1 MDVTIRN
8 ANQKDLG
15 QILKVEESWPE
26 EGRATAEKFIARLK
40 KFRQGFFVVEQ
51 RGRLVATVTA
61 CPMTYDPNNPRE
73 FKNWNQVTNDGFL
86 DEIGEIEKYNALYI
100 VSGVIDKNYRGKD
113 LFDLAINREAELAKE
128 LKLRYVV
135 AGAVIPGYKKYC
147 DKHGEIPASEYA
159 LKRQD
164 NHCIDPLLEMYR
176 KIGFNVP
183 DADHVVSDYYPDS
196 ASKDYAA
203 LTVRDLG

>member
-1 MDVTIRN
+1 MDVSIRN
-8 ANQKDLG
+8 ATLDDMD
-15 QILKVEESWPE
+15 QILHVEESWPE
-26 EGRATAEKFIARLK
+26 AGRATREKFVARLE
-40 KFRQGFFVVEQ
+40 KFGQGFFVVEQ
-51 RGRLVATVTA
+51 QDRLVATVTSY
-61 CPMTYDPNNPRE
+61 PIIYDPRSPHE

-86 DEIGEIEKYNALYI
+86 DNIGDMENYNALYI
-100 VSGVIDKNYRGKD
+100 VSGVIDKSYRGKD

-128 LKLRYVV
+128 LKLRYIM

-159 LKRQD
+159 LKKQD
-164 NHCIDPLLEMYR
+164 NHFIDPLLEMYR